1 MPLAGIQPRT
11 LFSATEIMAEKKTDS
26 GIILIEEEAEATEVE
41 SAQSSKSSIIQ
52 GDGEVTKEDSGI
64 IIVDK
69 ETKGAEEDP
78 PQSSETSIIVASD
91 LLPTSLIIV
100 PLFDRPFF
108 PKMMVPILLSNEE
121 LVNNILESLNDKQ
134 KYVGLLFAEE
144 TEGEGESFKVQRFA
158 KIGVAGKVMQI
169 NRKPDAPAQ
178 LLVQCMERFEVVE
191 LSETSLR
198 RARVRYWYDDPTSND
213 EEVKAY
219 SISIINCI
227 KELVQLKPLFRE
239 ELSLLMGNINLKE
252 PGTLAD
258 FSSSMTTSSGEE
270 LQKILGTRPL
280 LERAE
285 LALILLK
292 KELEISKIQVQIN
305 KRIED
310 RLSTQQR
317 QFFLKEQLKE
327 IKKELGLSKD
337 DKESEE
343 EKFRKRMEVLT
354 LTEEASE
361 RIEEELEKL
370 RLLEPSSPEFNVT
383 RAYLDWLTVLP
394 WGKTTEDN
402 EDIEQAEEILQADH
416 HGLEDVKDRI
426 LELISVG
433 MMNGNLS
440 GTIILLVGPPG
451 VGKTSIGQSIARSL
465 NREFYRFS
473 VGGMRDEA
481 EIKGHRRTY
490 IGALPGKFV
499 QALKVCKSSN
509 PVLMLDEVDKIGS
522 SFRGDPAS
530 ALLEVLDPEQ
540 NKDFLDHYL
549 DVRFDLSKVLF
560 ICTANQLDTIPGP
573 LLDRMEVIRLSG
585 YILEEKLQIA
595 RRHLIERQLSS
606 HGLKP
611 EEFQIDDNTLREV
624 IDGYAREAGVR
635 NLEKQLKK
643 MMRKAARQIV
653 TERGKENP
661 KTEVQINK
669 EDLKEYLGKRS
680 FTEEQAF
687 TEPKVGVVMG
697 LAYTALG
704 GATLHIEAR
713 SIFNKNG
720 GLKQTGQLG
729 DVMKESAEIA
739 YSYVRSLL
747 QNDPDAKEFFEER
760 MIHLHVPAGATP
772 KDGPSAGI
780 TMACALTSLI
790 FDTPLKAGL
799 AMTGELTLTGVVL
812 PIGGVKEKTIAARRA
827 KISELVFP
835 ADNQEDFEDLDD
847 SVREG
852 ITAHFVKKLEDVLAI
867 GFPNLKWKQRIKK

>member
-1 MPLAGIQPRT
+1 
-11 LFSATEIMAEKKTDS
+11 MAEKKTDS
-26 GIILIEEEAEATEVE
+26 GIILIEEEAESTEVE
-41 SAQSSKSSIIQ
+41 LTQSSKSSIIQ

-78 PQSSETSIIVASD
+78 PQSAETSIIVASD

-158 KIGVAGKVMQI
+158 KVGVAGKVMQI

-191 LSETSLR
+191 LSDTSLR

-343 EKFRKRMEVLT
+343 EKFRKRMEALT

-416 HGLEDVKDRI
+416 YGLEDVKDRI

-490 IGALPGKFV
+490 IGALPGKFL

-509 PVLMLDEVDKIGS
+509 PVLMLDEVDKIGI

-687 TEPKVGVVMG
+687 REPKVGVVMG

-747 QNDPDAKEFFEER
+747 QNDPDAKEFFEEK

-835 ADNQEDFEDLDD
+835 ADNQEDFEDLDE

-867 GFPNLKWKQRIKK
+867 VFPNLKWNQQIKK

>member
-1 MPLAGIQPRT
+1 M
-11 LFSATEIMAEKKTDS
+11 
-26 GIILIEEEAEATEVE
+26 
-41 SAQSSKSSIIQ
+41 
-52 GDGEVTKEDSGI
+52 
-64 IIVDK
+64 
-69 ETKGAEEDP
+69 
-78 PQSSETSIIVASD
+78 
-91 LLPTSLIIV
+91 
-100 PLFDRPFF
+100 
-108 PKMMVPILLSNEE
+108 
-121 LVNNILESLNDKQ
+121 
-134 KYVGLLFAEE
+134 
-144 TEGEGESFKVQRFA
+144 
-158 KIGVAGKVMQI
+158 
-169 NRKPDAPAQ
+169 
-178 LLVQCMERFEVVE
+178 
-191 LSETSLR
+191 
-198 RARVRYWYDDPTSND
+198 
-213 EEVKAY
+213 
-219 SISIINCI
+219 
-227 KELVQLKPLFRE
+227 
-239 ELSLLMGNINLKE
+239 
-252 PGTLAD
+252 
-258 FSSSMTTSSGEE
+258 
-270 LQKILGTRPL
+270 
-280 LERAE
+280 
-285 LALILLK
+285 
-292 KELEISKIQVQIN
+292 
-305 KRIED
+305 
-310 RLSTQQR
+310 
-317 QFFLKEQLKE
+317 
-327 IKKELGLSKD
+327 
-337 DKESEE
+337 
-343 EKFRKRMEVLT
+343 
-354 LTEEASE
+354 
-361 RIEEELEKL
+361 
-370 RLLEPSSPEFNVT
+370 
-383 RAYLDWLTVLP
+383 
-394 WGKTTEDN
+394 
-402 EDIEQAEEILQADH
+402 
-416 HGLEDVKDRI
+416 
-426 LELISVG
+426 
-433 MMNGNLS
+433 
-440 GTIILLVGPPG
+440 
-451 VGKTSIGQSIARSL
+451 
-465 NREFYRFS
+465 
-473 VGGMRDEA
+473 
-481 EIKGHRRTY
+481 
-490 IGALPGKFV
+490 
-499 QALKVCKSSN
+499 
-509 PVLMLDEVDKIGS
+509 
-522 SFRGDPAS
+522 
-530 ALLEVLDPEQ
+530 
-540 NKDFLDHYL
+540 
-549 DVRFDLSKVLF
+549 
-560 ICTANQLDTIPGP
+560 
-573 LLDRMEVIRLSG
+573 IRLSG

-747 QNDPDAKEFFEER
+747 QNDPDPKEFFEEKL
-760 MIHLHVPAGATP
+760 IHLHVPAGATP

-835 ADNQEDFEDLDD
+835 ADNQEDFEDLDE

>member
-1 MPLAGIQPRT
+1 
-11 LFSATEIMAEKKTDS
+11 MAEKKTDS
-26 GIILIEEEAEATEVE
+26 GIILIEEEAESTEVE
-41 SAQSSKSSIIQ
+41 LTQSSKSSIIQ

-78 PQSSETSIIVASD
+78 PQSAETSIIVASD

-158 KIGVAGKVMQI
+158 KVGVAGKVMQI

-219 SISIINCI
+219 SISIISCI

-343 EKFRKRMEVLT
+343 EKFRKRIEVLT

-416 HGLEDVKDRI
+416 YGLEDVKDRI

-549 DVRFDLSKVLF
+549 DVRFDLSKILF

-747 QNDPDAKEFFEER
+747 QNDPDAKEFFEEK

-835 ADNQEDFEDLDD
+835 ADNQEDFEDLDE

-867 GFPNLKWKQRIKK
+867 GFPNLEWEQQIKK

>member
-1 MPLAGIQPRT
+1 
-11 LFSATEIMAEKKTDS
+11 MADKKTDS
-26 GIILIEEEAEATEVE
+26 GIILIEEKAE
-41 SAQSSKSSIIQ
+41 SAQDESSQSSESSIVI
-52 GDGEVTKEDSGI
+52 DNGELTEGDSGI
-64 IIVDK
+64 IIVGE
-69 ETKGAEEDP
+69 ETKTIEENT

-91 LLPTSLIIV
+91 LLPTSLIII

-121 LVNNILESLNDKQ
+121 LVNNILESLSEKQ

-158 KIGVAGKVMQI
+158 KIGVACKVMQF

-343 EKFRKRMEVLT
+343 EKFRNRMEALT
-354 LTEEASE
+354 FSEEASE

-383 RAYLDWLTVLP
+383 RAYLDWLTILP
-394 WGKTTEDN
+394 WGKKTEDN
-402 EDIEQAEEILQADH
+402 EDIERAEKILQVDH
-416 HGLEDVKDRI
+416 YGLDDVKDRI
-426 LELISVG
+426 LELIAVG

-465 NREFYRFS
+465 NRKFYRFS

-499 QALKVCKSSN
+499 QALKVCKTSN

-560 ICTANQLDTIPGP
+560 ICTANQLDTIPSP
-573 LLDRMEVIRLSG
+573 LLDRMDVIRLSG

-595 RRHLIERQLSS
+595 RQHLINRQLSS

-611 EEFQIDDNTLREV
+611 EEFQIGDDTLREV

-643 MMRKAARQIV
+643 MMRKAARQII
-653 TERGKENP
+653 TRRGKEHP
-661 KTEVQINK
+661 EREVRINK

-713 SIFNKNG
+713 SLFNKNG

-747 QNDPDAKEFFEER
+747 QNDSDAKEFFEKR
-760 MIHLHVPAGATP
+760 IIHLHVPAGATP

-780 TMACALTSLI
+780 TMACAMLSLI
-790 FDTPLKAGL
+790 FNTPLQKGL
-799 AMTGELTLTGVVL
+799 ALTGELTLTGVVL

-827 KISELVFP
+827 KIRELIFP
-835 ADNQEDFEDLDD
+835 ADNQEDFEDLDE
-847 SVREG
+847 SVRQG
-852 ITAHFVKKLEDVLAI
+852 ITTHFVKKLEDVLAI
-867 GFPNLKWKQRIKK
+867 GFPNLKWKKRIQK

>member
-1 MPLAGIQPRT
+1 
-11 LFSATEIMAEKKTDS
+11 
-26 GIILIEEEAEATEVE
+26 
-41 SAQSSKSSIIQ
+41 
-52 GDGEVTKEDSGI
+52 
-64 IIVDK
+64 
-69 ETKGAEEDP
+69 
-78 PQSSETSIIVASD
+78 
-91 LLPTSLIIV
+91 
-100 PLFDRPFF
+100 
-108 PKMMVPILLSNEE
+108 
-121 LVNNILESLNDKQ
+121 
-134 KYVGLLFAEE
+134 
-144 TEGEGESFKVQRFA
+144 
-158 KIGVAGKVMQI
+158 
-169 NRKPDAPAQ
+169 
-178 LLVQCMERFEVVE
+178 
-191 LSETSLR
+191 
-198 RARVRYWYDDPTSND
+198 
-213 EEVKAY
+213 
-219 SISIINCI
+219 
-227 KELVQLKPLFRE
+227 
-239 ELSLLMGNINLKE
+239 
-252 PGTLAD
+252 
-258 FSSSMTTSSGEE
+258 
-270 LQKILGTRPL
+270 
-280 LERAE
+280 
-285 LALILLK
+285 
-292 KELEISKIQVQIN
+292 
-305 KRIED
+305 
-310 RLSTQQR
+310 
-317 QFFLKEQLKE
+317 
-327 IKKELGLSKD
+327 
-337 DKESEE
+337 
-343 EKFRKRMEVLT
+343 
-354 LTEEASE
+354 
-361 RIEEELEKL
+361 
-370 RLLEPSSPEFNVT
+370 
-383 RAYLDWLTVLP
+383 
-394 WGKTTEDN
+394 
-402 EDIEQAEEILQADH
+402 
-416 HGLEDVKDRI
+416 
-426 LELISVG
+426 
-433 MMNGNLS
+433 
-440 GTIILLVGPPG
+440 
-451 VGKTSIGQSIARSL
+451 
-465 NREFYRFS
+465 
-473 VGGMRDEA
+473 
-481 EIKGHRRTY
+481 
-490 IGALPGKFV
+490 
-499 QALKVCKSSN
+499 
-509 PVLMLDEVDKIGS
+509 
-522 SFRGDPAS
+522 
-530 ALLEVLDPEQ
+530 LEVLDPEQ

-560 ICTANQLDTIPGP
+560 ICTANQLDTIPSP

-653 TERGKENP
+653 TDRGKENP

-747 QNDPDAKEFFEER
+747 QNDPDAKEFFEEK

-835 ADNQEDFEDLDD
+835 ADNQEDFEDLDE

-867 GFPNLKWKQRIKK
+867 GFPNLKWKQ

>member
-1 MPLAGIQPRT
+1 
-11 LFSATEIMAEKKTDS
+11 MAEKKTES
-26 GIILIEEEAEATEVE
+26 GIILIEEEAESTEDE
-41 SAQSSKSSIIQ
+41 SSQSSKSSIIQ
-52 GDGEVTKEDSGI
+52 DEGEATKEDSGI
-64 IIVDK
+64 IIVGK
-69 ETKGAEEDP
+69 ETKSAEENP
-78 PQSSETSIIVASD
+78 PQSAETSIIVASD
-91 LLPTSLIIV
+91 LLPTSLIII

-121 LVNNILESLNDKQ
+121 LVNNILESLSDKQ

-158 KIGVAGKVMQI
+158 KIGVAGKVLQI

-191 LSETSLR
+191 LSDTSLR

-285 LALILLK
+285 SALILLK

-343 EKFRKRMEVLT
+343 EKFRKRMEALI

-416 HGLEDVKDRI
+416 YGLEDVKDRI

-499 QALKVCKSSN
+499 QALKVCKTSN

-653 TERGKENP
+653 TDRGKENP

-747 QNDPDAKEFFEER
+747 QNDPDAKEFFEEK

-835 ADNQEDFEDLDD
+835 ADNQEDFEDLDE

-867 GFPNLKWKQRIKK
+867 GFPNLKWKQ

>member
-1 MPLAGIQPRT
+1 
-11 LFSATEIMAEKKTDS
+11 MAEKKTES
-26 GIILIEEEAEATEVE
+26 GIILIEEEAESTEDE
-41 SAQSSKSSIIQ
+41 SSQSSKSSIIQ
-52 GDGEVTKEDSGI
+52 DEGEATKEDSGI
-64 IIVDK
+64 IIVCK
-69 ETKGAEEDP
+69 ETKSAEENP
-78 PQSSETSIIVASD
+78 PQSAETSIIVASD
-91 LLPTSLIIV
+91 LLPTSLIII

-121 LVNNILESLNDKQ
+121 LVNNILESLSDKQ

-158 KIGVAGKVMQI
+158 KIGVAGKVLQI

-191 LSETSLR
+191 LSDTSLR

-285 LALILLK
+285 SALILLK

-343 EKFRKRMEVLT
+343 EKFRKRMEALI

-416 HGLEDVKDRI
+416 YGLEDVKDRI

-560 ICTANQLDTIPGP
+560 ICTANQLDTIPSP

-653 TERGKENP
+653 TDRGKENP

-747 QNDPDAKEFFEER
+747 QNDPDAKEFFEEK

-835 ADNQEDFEDLDD
+835 ADNQEDFEDLDE

-867 GFPNLKWKQRIKK
+867 GFPNLKWKQ